1 MVPFQLQRLGII
13 MAPEPGDPNEIDG
26 VLNPAA
32 ARGPDGRLYLFPRL
46 VAHGNFSRIGIARVN
61 FNGDGDPVGA
71 ERLGIALEPQ
81 ADYELRPGGGGCED
95 PRITYFEKLQRY
107 LMTYTA
113 LGGHGPRIA
122 LASSVDLLN
131 WERLGLA
138 TFLPCDG
145 LECEARDFATIDNK
159 DAVIFPKAIR
169 GADGKEAL
177 AMIHRPLFPGT
188 DAPETVHESEPR
200 QIDVPRESL
209 WISYAQVEGTNGDQR
224 KLCDFRSH
232 HRLACPDEPWE
243 DLKIGAGTPPVLTEH
258 GWLLFYHGVCKA
270 GNDQPGGKR
279 LRYSAGVLLLSK
291 KHPRSILYRSA
302 SPVLEPKLPEEKT
315 GSVANVVFPTAIDRR
330 TDLDEPNRVDVY
342 YGMADRCI
350 GVASTS
356 IPADLP
362 LQIGTGK

>member
-1 MVPFQLQRLGII
+1 
-13 MAPEPGDPNEIDG
+13 MAPEPGDPNEEEG

-32 ARGPDGRLYLFPRL
+32 ARGPDGRLYIFPRL

-81 ADYELRPGGGGCED
+81 ADYELRSDGGGCED

-113 LGGHGPRIA
+113 LGSHGPRIA
-122 LASSVDLLN
+122 LASSIDLLN

-138 TFLPCDG
+138 TFVPCDG
-145 LECEARDFATIDNK
+145 LECEAKDFATIDNK

-169 GADGKEAL
+169 GADGEEAL
-177 AMIHRPLFPGT
+177 ALIHRPLFPGT
-188 DAPETVHESEPR
+188 DAPETAQESEPR
-200 QIDVPRESL
+200 KIDVSRESL
-209 WISYAQVEGTNGDQR
+209 WISYAPVEGTNGNQR

-232 HRLACPDEPWE
+232 HRLACPNEPWE

-258 GWLLFYHGVCKA
+258 GWLLFYHGACKA
-270 GNDQPGGKR
+270 GNDQADGKR
-279 LRYSAGVLLLSK
+279 LRYSAGVLLLSE
-291 KHPRSILYRSA
+291 KHPSSILYRST
-302 SPVLEPKLPEEKT
+302 SPVLEPKLAEEKT

-330 TDLDEPNRVDVY
+330 TDLDKPNRVDVY
-342 YGMADRCI
+342 YGMADRFI
-350 GVASTS
+350 GVASAN

-362 LQIGTGK
+362 LPIGTGK